1 MPRLQKVQQTTKK
14 VFKKKQEQ
22 KTLVRRLRK
31 LGLGRHEVT
40 IKKAEIVKEKEHL
53 IRLTLES
60 LDDERKGIFIIPMD
74 GYAMDS
80 LVHITYGD
88 DVEDVYLEDLEGQDV
103 AVEIVRNKRYLNID
117 YFEALESHEDVDYDE
132 EQEELELDIDF
143 SDMESDNEN
152 LEIDYLDELMEE

>member
-1 MPRLQKVQQTTKK
+1 MSRLQKVQQTTKK

-117 YFEALESHEDVDYDE
+117 YFEALESHEDIDYNE
-132 EQEELELDIDF
+132 EQEELDIDI
-143 SDMESDNEN
+143 NE
-152 LEIDYLDELMEE
+152 LEFDEEDQIDTDYLDDIIG